1 MILRSLSLVALT
13 VLGLS
18 VAGAKSYEFILTQPV
33 KAGAVEL
40 KPGNYSVVVDG
51 SKVRFKDS
59 AGKIT
64 ETEATVATG
73 DKKYAV
79 TMVDTIQANGET
91 KVNEIDLGGTTTR
104 LQFGKTSDSSAAQ

>member
-1 MILRSLSLVALT
+1 MILRSLVAFT

-18 VAGAKSYEFILTQPV
+18 VAGAKSYDLTLTQTV
-33 KAGAVEL
+33 RAGGAEL

-64 ETEATVATG
+64 EADVTVATG
-73 DKKYAV
+73 NKKFAV
-79 TMVDTIQANGET
+79 TQVDTVQANGGT
-91 KVNEIDLGGTTTR
+91 AINEIDLGGTTTR
-104 LQFGKTSDSSAAQ
+104 VQFSKTSDSSAAQ

>member
-1 MILRSLSLVALT
+1 MFLRSLVAFT

-18 VAGAKSYEFILTQPV
+18 VAGAKSYEFTLTQTV
-33 KAGAVEL
+33 KAGSAEL

-59 AGKIT
+59 AGKVT
-64 ETEATVATG
+64 EADATVATSE
-73 DKKYAV
+73 KKFAV
-79 TMVDTIQANGET
+79 TQVDTIQANGQAT
-91 KVNEIDLGGTTTR
+91 VHEIDLGGTTTK